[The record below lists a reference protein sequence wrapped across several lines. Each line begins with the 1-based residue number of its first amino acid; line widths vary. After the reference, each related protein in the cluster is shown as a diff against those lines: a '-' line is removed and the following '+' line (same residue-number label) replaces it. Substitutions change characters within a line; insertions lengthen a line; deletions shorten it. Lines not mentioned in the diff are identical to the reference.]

1 MWHDVKVWQEVK
13 GWFWKKKVQRTLTA
27 LEKNGFDVM
36 YFPTRTEVVAK
47 VLQLIPPTASVG
59 VGGSV
64 TVREI
69 GLVDSLEQQGNTITS
84 HWEAQK
90 KGQKPEE
97 IMKARKLLASTDF
110 FLTSTNAITEEG
122 HLVNIDH
129 AGQRVAAM
137 IFGPQKVIIIAGV
150 NKIVRNVDQAM
161 DRIRNVAAPMNAK
174 RLNLKLPCTET
185 GICSNCESPNRICN
199 VTTIIERRPVHTD
212 SIIILLGET
221 VGF

>member
-1 MWHDVKVWQEVK
+1 
-13 GWFWKKKVQRTLTA
+13 
-27 LEKNGFDVM
+27 M
-36 YFPTRTEVVAK
+36 YFPTRTEVMAR
-47 VLQLIPPTASVG
+47 VLQLIPPNALVG

-64 TVREI
+64 TIREI
-69 GLVDSLEQQGNTITS
+69 GLVDSLEQRGNTIIS

-90 KGQKPEE
+90 KRQKPEE
-97 IMKARKLLASTDF
+97 VMKARKLLASADI

-137 IFGPQKVIIIAGV
+137 IFGPQKVIIIVGV
-150 NKIVRNVDQAM
+150 NKIVRNVEYAM

-174 RLNLKLPCTET
+174 RLNLQVPCAET
-185 GICSNCESPNRICN
+185 GSCSDCVSTNRICN

-212 SIIILLGET
+212 STIILLGET

>member
-1 MWHDVKVWQEVK
+1 MWHDAKIWQEVRD
-13 GWFWKKKVQRTLTA
+13 WYWKKKVQRTLTA
-27 LEKNGFDVM
+27 LKKNGFDVM
-36 YFPTRTEVVAK
+36 YFPTRNEVLAR
-47 VLQLIPPTASVG
+47 VLQLISPNAVVG

-69 GLVDSLEQQGNTITS
+69 GLVDSLEQRGNTIIS

-90 KGQKPEE
+90 VGQEPEE
-97 IMKARKLLASTDF
+97 VMKARKLLASADI

-150 NKIVRNVDQAM
+150 NKIVRNVEQAIE
-161 DRIRNVAAPMNAK
+161 RIRNVAAPMNAK
-174 RLNLKLPCTET
+174 RLNLQLPCAEN
-185 GICSNCESPNRICN
+185 GICSDCESPNRICN

-212 SIIILLGET
+212 STIILLGET
-221 VGF
+221 IGF

>member
-1 MWHDVKVWQEVK
+1 MWHDVKVWQEVRN
-13 GWFWKKKVQRTLTA
+13 WYWKKKVQRTLTA
-27 LEKNGFDVM
+27 LKKNGFDVM
-36 YFPTRTEVVAK
+36 YFPTRNEVMAR
-47 VLQLIPPTASVG
+47 VLQLIPPNALVG

-64 TVREI
+64 TIREI
-69 GLVDSLEQQGNTITS
+69 GLVDSLEQRGNTIIS

-90 KGQKPEE
+90 KRQKPEDV
-97 IMKARKLLASTDF
+97 MKARKMLAHADI

-150 NKIVRNVDQAM
+150 NKIVRNVEQAM
-161 DRIRNVAAPMNAK
+161 DRIRYVAAPMNAK
-174 RLNLKLPCTET
+174 RLNFQVPCAKT
-185 GICSNCESPNRICN
+185 GICSDCESPNRICN

-212 SIIILLGET
+212 STIILLGET

>member
-1 MWHDVKVWQEVK
+1 MWHDVKVWQEIRN
-13 GWFWKKKVQRTLTA
+13 WYWKKKVQRTLTA
-27 LEKNGFDVM
+27 LKKNGFDVM
-36 YFPTRTEVVAK
+36 YFPTRTEVMAR
-47 VLQLIPPTASVG
+47 VLQLIPPNALVG

-64 TVREI
+64 TIREI
-69 GLVDSLEQQGNTITS
+69 GLVDSLEQRGNTIIS

-90 KGQKPEE
+90 KRQKPEE
-97 IMKARKLLASTDF
+97 VMKARKQLASADI

-150 NKIVRNVDQAM
+150 NKIVRNMDQAM
-161 DRIRNVAAPMNAK
+161 DRIRNFAAPMNAK
-174 RLNLKLPCTET
+174 RLNLQVPCAKT
-185 GICSNCESPNRICN
+185 GICSDCESPNRICN

-212 SIIILLGET
+212 STIILLGET

>member
-1 MWHDVKVWQEVK
+1 MWHDAKLWQKVGDWYWE
-13 GWFWKKKVQRTLTA
+13 KKVQRTLTA
-27 LEKNGFDVM
+27 LKKNGFDVL
-36 YFPTRTEVVAK
+36 YFPTRNEVLAK
-47 VLQLIPPTASVG
+47 VLQLISPNVVVG

-69 GLVDSLEQQGNTITS
+69 GLVDSLEQRGNKIIS

-90 KGQKPEE
+90 NGQTPEE
-97 IMKARKLLASTDF
+97 VMKSRKFLASADI

-150 NKIVRNVDQAM
+150 NKIVRNVEQAM

-174 RLNLKLPCTET
+174 RLNLQLPCAET
-185 GICSNCESPNRICN
+185 GICSDCEAPNRICN

-212 SIIILLGET
+212 STIILVGEHI
-221 VGF
+221 GF

>member
-1 MWHDVKVWQEVK
+1 MAGCK
-13 GWFWKKKVQRTLTA
+13 GLVLEKEGSKNFNCT
-27 LEKNGFDVM
+27 EKNGFNVM
-36 YFPTRTEVVAK
+36 YFPTRNEAVAR
-47 VLQLIPPTASVG
+47 VLQLIPPNALVG

-64 TVREI
+64 TIREI
-69 GLVDSLEQQGNTITS
+69 GLVDSLVQRGNKIIS
-84 HWEAQK
+84 HWETQK
-90 KGQKPEE
+90 KRGKSEE
-97 IMKARKLLASTDF
+97 VMKARKLLASADI

-150 NKIVRNVDQAM
+150 NKIVQNVEQAM
-161 DRIRNVAAPMNAK
+161 DRIRYVAAPMNAK
-174 RLNLKLPCTET
+174 RLNLQIPCAKT
-185 GICSNCESPNRICN
+185 GSCSDCESPNRICN

-212 SIIILLGET
+212 STIILLGET